1 MPERAGKARE
11 YKGALGEERERVF
24 EKTVPIR
31 IRLTAWY
38 MVLVAVTLAA
48 FGGFVYLNLA
58 RSLYAEVDRG
68 LRTLAQEAARGID
81 NENGSLRFQNADAT
95 SSTASGTSTASTAL
109 AAPSGSRQPGN
120 GIIMRLLDEAGN
132 TADGIGD
139 YAAIPL
145 PERLRTGFSTVRISE
160 EPWRVYTILIKPA
173 WLRSTCALQVARPLN
188 AVDETLERVAGILV
202 LGIPLVLLVAALGG
216 VFISGRALGPID
228 RVTWL
233 ARGIGAEDL
242 SRRLNLSLPDDEV
255 GRLARTFD
263 SMLARLEAAFERE
276 KQFTQDAAHELRT
289 PLTIMKG
296 TIDVALS
303 RPREAR
309 DYRAALAEV
318 GTQADRLIHLAE
330 SLLVLAR
337 AESAKPDL
345 NLEPLDLAVLINGLV
360 EEVQPLAEARGVT
373 VRYSGPRTLPL
384 RGDQDRLLRL
394 FLNLLDNAIKHT
406 PEGGN
411 VTIEATPGGGVV
423 EVAVK
428 DTGPGIPPEHLP
440 HIFERFYRVDKA
452 RSRSEGG
459 VGLGLAI
466 AKHIAQLHGGD
477 IRVASTPGVGSV
489 FTVSLRVAGYV

>member
-1 MPERAGKARE
+1 MD
-11 YKGALGEERERVF
+11 EEGRERVF

-38 MVLVAVTLAA
+38 MVLVAITLAA

-58 RSLYAEVDRG
+58 RSLYAEVDGG
-68 LRTLAQEAARGID
+68 LRSLAQEAARGID
-81 NENGSLRFQNADAT
+81 NEDGALSFQNADT
-95 SSTASGTSTASTAL
+95 
-109 AAPSGSRQPGN
+109 APSVAGGV
-120 GIIMRLLDEAGN
+120 IMRLLDESGH
-132 TADGIGD
+132 TTDGIGD
-139 YAAIPL
+139 YAGFPM
-145 PERLRTGFSTVRISE
+145 PKRLQAGFSTARISG
-160 EPWRVYTILIKPA
+160 EPWRVYTVLIKLPSA
-173 WLRSTCALQVARPLN
+173 SATCALQVARPLS
-188 AVDETLERVAGILV
+188 AVDETLERVAGVLA
-202 LGIPLVLLVAALGG
+202 LGIPLVLLVATLGG

-228 RVTWL
+228 RVTRL
-233 ARGIGAEDL
+233 ARDIGAEDL

-263 SMLARLEAAFERE
+263 CMLARLQAAFERE
-276 KQFTQDAAHELRT
+276 RRFTQDAAHELRT

-296 TIDVALS
+296 TVDVALS
-303 RPREAR
+303 RPREAP
-309 DYRAALAEV
+309 DYRAALAEIE
-318 GTQADRLIHLAE
+318 TQANRLIHLAE

-337 AESAKPDL
+337 AESARPDL
-345 NLEPLDLAVLINGLV
+345 NVESLDLAVLISGIAEQL
-360 EEVQPLAEARGVT
+360 QPLAVARGVT
-373 VRYSGPRTLPL
+373 VRYSGPGTLWL

-411 VTIEATPGGGVV
+411 VAIEVTRGTGVV

-428 DTGPGIPPEHLP
+428 DSGPGIPPEHLP

-477 IRVASTPGVGSV
+477 IRVASTPGKGSV
-489 FTVSLRVAGYV
+489 FTVSLPTAA